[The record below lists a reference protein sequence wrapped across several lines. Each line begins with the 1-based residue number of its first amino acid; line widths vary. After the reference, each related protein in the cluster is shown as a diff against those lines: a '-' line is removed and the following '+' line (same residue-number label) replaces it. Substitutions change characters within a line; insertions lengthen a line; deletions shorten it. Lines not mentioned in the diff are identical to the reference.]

1 MYPEKGSRTYVKTY
15 LLKHNEKRISP
26 GGMVMKGEEVPYS
39 KFEVFRTDED
49 TQSKQ
54 SNKNVY
60 TFNSESLLF
69 LLNDLQCRP

>member
-1 MYPEKGSRTYVKTY
+1 
-15 LLKHNEKRISP
+15 
-26 GGMVMKGEEVPYS
+26 MKGEEVPYS